1 MKNTLKLITLVFLLS
16 CMLLTACVNDAS
28 KLSGIT
34 INDMLMPEVSESTA
48 DENETV
54 PTGSV
59 APEVTQTP
67 DPNQSEVDF
76 ASKAIKEFSLPSS
89 HKITVDVGYNQK
101 YDNGENKFSV
111 IVTSKGIIK
120 MKSDIPSKMYLNM
133 LTESEFEADTVKKE
147 INLYIEQEADDT
159 WWAYS
164 DDSGGWAA
172 AEMDAEKI
180 SNLSV
185 NQANW
190 DKLISGLEECKFVK
204 IGDIDGSPGVEVQAN
219 VPTKTVDDVFGPE
232 LDYII
237 PGLVAMSEDSI
248 KDIEDMPISVWLDQ
262 NGKVQKLQIDATAAL
277 SSVVTGAFKPTE
289 SDVFDVSIE
298 DMSIII
304 TIDEFDKEQTI
315 EIPQAALDAVEEQ

>member
-1 MKNTLKLITLVFLLS
+1 MKNTLKLVTLVFLLS
-16 CMLLTACVNDAS
+16 CMLLTACVNDES

-34 INDMLMPEVSESTA
+34 INDMLMPEVSDSTA
-48 DENETV
+48 SENDTL

-59 APEVTQTP
+59 TQEVTQAP
-67 DPNQSEVDF
+67 DPNQSKVNL
-76 ASKAIKEFSLPSS
+76 ASKAIMEFLLPAS
-89 HKITVDVGYNQK
+89 HKITVDIGYNQK

-120 MKSDIPSKMYLNM
+120 MKSDSPAKMYLNM

-147 INLYIEQEADDT
+147 INLYIEQKTDDT
-159 WWAYS
+159 WFAYS
-164 DDSGGWAA
+164 DDSGKWAA
-172 AEMDAEKI
+172 AEMDVEKI
-180 SNLSV
+180 SNILV
-185 NQANW
+185 DQANW
-190 DKLISGLEECKFVK
+190 DKLISSLAECRLVK
-204 IGDIDGSPGVEVQAN
+204 IGDIDGSPGIEVQAM
-219 VPTKTVDDVFGPE
+219 VPTKTLDDVFGPE

-237 PGLVAMSEDSI
+237 PGLVAMSDDSI
-248 KDIEDMPISVWLDQ
+248 KQIEDMPINIWLDQ
-262 NGKVQKLQIDATAAL
+262 DGKVQKLQIDATAAL

-304 TIDEFDKEQTI
+304 TINEFDQEQTI